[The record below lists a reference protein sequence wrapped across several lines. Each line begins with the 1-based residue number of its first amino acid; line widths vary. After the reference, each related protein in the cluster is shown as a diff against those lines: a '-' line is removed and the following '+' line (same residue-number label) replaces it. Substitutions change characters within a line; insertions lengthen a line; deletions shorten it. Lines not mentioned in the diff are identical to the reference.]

1 MATKD
6 PRIDAYIENAAE
18 FAKPILTRFRKLVHR
33 GCPQAV
39 ETIKW
44 RMPFFDYKGV
54 LCGMAAFKAHCAIIF
69 WRDIDVKGGGNSA
82 EGMGRFGRITSTAD
96 LPADSVLL
104 EILRRAVAQRDHP
117 TAKPTARRQPAKEA
131 PVPADLKQALA
142 REPKAAAAFHGFS
155 PSHRREYIEWITDA
169 KRPETRQRR
178 LATTLEW
185 LAAGKKQ
192 NWRYEVTASAKR

>member
-33 GCPQAV
+33 GCPDAA

-54 LCGMAAFKAHCAIIF
+54 LCGMAAFKAHCAIVF
-69 WRDIDVKGGGNSA
+69 WRDIKVNVGTSSA
-82 EGMGRFGRITSTAD
+82 RGMGRLGRITSTAD

-104 EILRRAVAQRDHP
+104 GILRQAVVQRDHP
-117 TAKPTARRQPAKEA
+117 TPKPKLRRKPAKET
-131 PVPADLKQALA
+131 PVPPDLKQALA
-142 REPKAAAAFHGFS
+142 REPKATAVFHGFT

-178 LATTLEW
+178 IATTLEW
-185 LAAGKKQ
+185 LAAGKKH
-192 NWRYEVTASAKR
+192 NWKYEAAASSKR